1 MSGSFDISITLGRC
15 DEMRAEAYVAPGAAV
30 PRGARLEGVLVGPYR
45 RRDVTLPMQAR
56 LEPLA
61 DPSGARPVS
70 RVVLTEPA
78 FWSPESP
85 NLYRASVRLESP
97 EGSPITVE
105 TSVGLRRLGVRGRSF
120 WLDGRRWVPRAV
132 AHAGGVDAASAAAT
146 GLMTGVPDES
156 LLSTADD
163 RGVAVVVLLAP
174 SDVTIT
180 RLATI
185 ARHPSVVMAIVV
197 GCDQPTRLADAVGA
211 VRRVKGTL
219 QLGIVVPGAMPG
231 PAAAE
236 GFDFVA
242 VGLADDQPP
251 HEAWRTLPSFPLVA
265 WRRSSVVEPTSARS
279 ACDRLQRDLAA
290 WRVAGG
296 GPSWDWAGY
305 LVG

>member
-1 MSGSFDISITLGRC
+1 VSGPLDISITLGRC

-30 PRGARLEGVLVGPYR
+30 PSGARLEGVLEGPYR

-61 DPSGARPVS
+61 DPSGTRPVS

-85 NLYRASVRLESP
+85 NLYRASVHLESP
-97 EGSPITVE
+97 EGSPIAVE
-105 TSVGLRRLGVRGRSF
+105 TRVGLRRLGVRGRSF

-132 AHAGGVDAASAAAT
+132 ALAGGVDAASAAAT
-146 GLMTGVPDES
+146 GLVTAVPDES

-163 RGVAVVVLLAP
+163 RGVAVVVLLEP
-174 SDVTIT
+174 SDVTAGRIGV
-180 RLATI
+180 L
-185 ARHPSVVMAIVV
+185 ARHPSAVMAIVV
-197 GCDQPTRLADAVGA
+197 GCDQPAVLADAVAA
-211 VRRVKGTL
+211 VQRVKGTL
-219 QLGIVVPGAMPG
+219 QVGIVVPGAIPITGPG
-231 PAAAE
+231 V

-251 HEAWRTLPSFPLVA
+251 HEAWRTLPSCPLVA
-265 WRRSSVVEPTSARS
+265 WRRTPVVGPTSARA